1 MSHPTPCRGATID
14 ADYAIT
20 RCANASATGWWVRLF
35 RPGERKPAASKL
47 FSDSVNGGY
56 DAARV
61 AARAWRDAQMAVL
74 GILQRIRDGN
84 GHFVACKRNASG
96 KIGVRL
102 CHDYNPDGSIC
113 RIYWEAKFMVDGKQ
127 RGRGYS
133 VRKYG
138 YEGAWRLA
146 TAERK
151 RHDGRPVPSTAPDRP
166 AWLEKF
172 AAERGLTL

>member
-1 MSHPTPCRGATID
+1 MSLPTPCRVANLDT
-14 ADYAIT
+14 DYAIT
-20 RCANASATGWWVRLF
+20 RRDDASATGWWVRLY
-35 RPGERKPAASKL
+35 RPGERKPAANKL

-61 AARAWRDAQMAVL
+61 AARAWRDAQMSAI
-74 GILQRIRDGN
+74 GIVQRKRDGN
-84 GHFVACKRNASG
+84 GHFVAYKRNSSG

-151 RHDGRPVPSTAPDRP
+151 RHDGRPVPAKAPDRP
-166 AWLEKF
+166 AWLVEF
-172 AAERGLTL
+172 TAERGLKI